1 MIVREVIVFARHL
14 VADFGAVIALF
25 LVTLALQ
32 TTAAAQGAREY
43 LVFVGTRSPEGKGIY
58 AYRFNGDTGNI
69 APLGLAAETPDPFSL
84 VASHDGNH
92 LYAANITKD
101 FQGKDSG
108 SVSAFA
114 LDRQTGKLTPLNRV
128 SSRGA
133 HPCFVSLDKTE
144 RFLLLA
150 NYTGGSVAVLPVQED
165 GSLGEAS
172 SFVQHAD
179 SGIDPKK
186 QRPAH
191 PHAIK
196 VSADNRFALVADAG
210 LDKLFIYHFNSTT
223 GSLYPAAPA
232 YAAEKPDSGP
242 RHFVFSPDDRF
253 VYVIDETAS
262 TLTVFS
268 YDAANAAMEK
278 LQVISALP
286 EGFTEKNKCAEIAL
300 SRSGKFLYSSNR
312 GNDSIAVFAVNSSNG
327 AVAPVEH
334 VPTQGKTPGMF
345 AIDPSGAYMF
355 VANEDSSNVVVFRID
370 QKTGRLTPSG
380 QVLNVPH
387 PLCVNF
393 IPVH

>member
-1 MIVREVIVFARHL
+1 MIVREVLASSRNLAPLI
-14 VADFGAVIALF
+14 GGVIALF
-25 LVTLALQ
+25 LITLAFQ
-32 TTAAAQGAREY
+32 ANGAAQREGEY
-43 LVFVGTRSPEGKGIY
+43 FVYVGTRSPEGQGIY
-58 AYRFNGDTGNI
+58 AYRFNGDTGKI
-69 APLGLAAETPDPFSL
+69 APLGLAAETPDPFSM
-84 VASHDGNH
+84 VANHDGNH
-92 LYAANITKD
+92 LYAANITRD

-114 LDRQTGKLTPLNRV
+114 LNRQTSKLTPLNRV

-133 HPCFVSLDKTE
+133 SPCYVSLDKTE

-150 NYTGGSVAVLPVQED
+150 NYTGGSVAVLPVHED

-172 SFVQHAD
+172 SFVQHTD
-179 SGIDPKK
+179 SGVDPKK

-191 PHAIK
+191 PHSIN

-210 LDKLFIYHFNSTT
+210 LDKLFIYNFNSTT
-223 GSLYPAAPA
+223 GGLSPATPA

-242 RHFVFSPDDRF
+242 RHFVFSPDGRF
-253 VYVIDETAS
+253 VYVVDETAS
-262 TLTVFS
+262 TITAFS
-268 YDAANAAMEK
+268 YDAASAAMEK
-278 LQVISALP
+278 LSVVSALP
-286 EGFTEKNKCAEIAL
+286 GGFTEKNKCAEIAL
-300 SRSGKFLYSSNR
+300 SRSGRFLYSSNR

-327 AVAPVEH
+327 AVTHVEH

-355 VANEDSSNVVVFRID
+355 VANEDSSNVFVFRVD
-370 QKTGRLTPSG
+370 QETGRLTPSG

-393 IPVH
+393 IRVH